1 MDAEV
6 HEESPSGLSLDAL
19 TRIYIK
25 IRDKRAEIKSAFEE
39 EDAKLVGQLDAIKS
53 EMLEHCKTHGVDS
66 VRTGAGLFY
75 RTVKTRY
82 WTNDWESMHAFV
94 MEHQVPEF
102 FEKRLNQSAVKQFLE
117 DNPDLHPPGLNTDSE
132 YVITVRKK

>member
-94 MEHQVPEF
+94 LEHQVPEF